1 MVPTSL
7 LFEDKERKLAIRGL
21 KNYFFNKQ
29 RCLYAKYDGITLDDK
44 FVITTYIIPINT
56 DLVKYILN
64 SSHTEYETT

>member
-29 RCLYAKYDGITLDDK
+29 RCLYAKYYGITLYDK
-44 FVITTYIIPINT
+44 FDITTSYQQTQI
-56 DLVKYILN
+56 
-64 SSHTEYETT
+64 